1 MSCTCPNFAI
11 DLGIVDGKRK
21 IKFLPKRIDSY
32 SLHTLEEKYGKEYIL
47 QLPCGHCTSCL
58 LNYARTWAVRCCL
71 EASLYKNNYFV
82 TLTYDDQNLPSN
94 SNQARRDV
102 QLFFKRLRKEFPGV
116 RYFGCLERGENT
128 HRFHHHIILF
138 NLDLYDVV
146 PLGKRALEGY
156 YYKSRKLSE
165 IWSNGFIDIGDVS
178 FNSCG
183 YIARYCMK
191 KRFKESKDEFIYM
204 STKPGIGLGWL
215 EKHLDT
221 CIKYDEIYFNFGN
234 FSKAKLPRYF
244 DKHLE
249 KVNPEAVEQLK
260 RQRIS
265 SANLSSFADLIR
277 YGLVYREELYSQK
290 AEKVESKVKR
300 LKRGL

>member
-1 MSCTCPNFAI
+1 MSCTSPNFAL
-11 DLGIVDGKRK
+11 DLGVVDGKRR
-21 IKFLPKRIDSY
+21 IKFLPRRMDSY
-32 SLHTLEEKYGKEYIL
+32 SLHNLEEKYGKEYIL
-47 QLPCGHCTSCL
+47 QLPCGRCTSCL

-82 TLTYDDQNLPSN
+82 TLTYDDDHYPES
-94 SNQARRDV
+94 SKQARRDV

-116 RYFGCLERGENT
+116 RYFGCLERGEHT
-128 HRFHHHIILF
+128 QRYHHHVILF
-138 NLDLYDVV
+138 NLDLIDCV
-146 PLGKRALEGY
+146 PLGKRSLEGY
-156 YYKSRKLSE
+156 YYKSAVLHR

-191 KRFKESKDEFIYM
+191 KRYQKSSDEFIYM

-215 EKHLDT
+215 DKHIDT

-234 FSKAKLPRYF
+234 FNKAKLPRYF

-249 KVNPEAVEQLK
+249 KVDPEAVEQMK

-265 SANLSSFADLIR
+265 NANLSSFADLIR

-290 AEKVESKVKR
+290 SDQIDKKVKL
-300 LKRGL
+300 LKRGM